1 MGDRVARVYVD
12 DQKLDTIQ
20 TRKFRGLT
28 RLRGE
33 AKKEAKDEKRAQ
45 KSTGDA
51 SMDFDLA
58 EVSGNVGGGEGRKRA
73 RME

>member
-1 MGDRVARVYVD
+1 MD

-45 KSTGDA
+45 KTTGDA

-58 EVSGNVGGGEGRKRA
+58 EISGNVGGGEGRKRA